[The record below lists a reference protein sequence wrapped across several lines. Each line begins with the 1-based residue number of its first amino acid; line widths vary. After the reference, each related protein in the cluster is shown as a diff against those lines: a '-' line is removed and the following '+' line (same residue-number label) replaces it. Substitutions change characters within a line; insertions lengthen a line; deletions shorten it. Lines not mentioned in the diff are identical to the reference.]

1 MCAVDFAM
9 CVFAA
14 LFNRVRCCIFWEAL
28 MLLVAG
34 IFFVLVLGSHLVI
47 VAINLVLL
55 HIDFGN
61 HE

>member
-1 MCAVDFAM
+1 M

-14 LFNRVRCCIFWEAL
+14 LFNRVHCCIFWEAL
-28 MLLVAG
+28 MLLLAG
-34 IFFVLVLGSHLVI
+34 MFFVLVLGSHLVI

-55 HIDFGN
+55 HIEFGN